1 MTPKALINAF
11 RINNKGK
18 GVALSGDEFTTSFPE
33 VDDGEFIWVHL
44 DWMEPGVASWL
55 TEQAGLEASIVETL
69 ATRGTRPSVLFYD
82 HGYSMNLRG
91 VNLNR
96 ESDPADMISVRIWCS
111 DKLVITLRNQH
122 MRAFDDIRASI
133 AENAA
138 PGSSDAFVL
147 TLAERLVFRIDAEI
161 RNLEENLDDLE
172 DQIEDVPETRTLPL
186 RMKTADMR
194 HRLSRLR
201 RHISPQ
207 RDAMAKFVEQKP
219 AWSDKIHKRRARTLT
234 DRVTRLVEELDS
246 LRERTQIANDSLMA
260 VETERMNRTMYWLT
274 VIAGL
279 FLPISFV
286 TGLLGVNVGGIPA
299 ANNSWGFW
307 GVSILLAAL
316 VGLEV
321 WLFKKMRLI

>member
-11 RINNKGK
+11 RIDRTGK
-18 GVALSGDEFTTSFPE
+18 GTALSGDEFATSFPSA
-33 VDDGEFIWVHL
+33 GEGEYLWVHL
-44 DWMEPGVASWL
+44 DWMEPGVAALL
-55 TEQAGLEASIVETL
+55 TEKAGLEASIVETL
-69 ATRGTRPSVLFYD
+69 ATRGTRPTVLFYD

-91 VNLNR
+91 VNLNK

-122 MRAFDDIRASI
+122 MRAFEDIRASI
-133 AENAA
+133 AEGTA
-138 PGSSDAFVL
+138 PTSSDDFVL
-147 TLAERLVFRIDAEI
+147 TLAERLIFRIDAEI
-161 RNLEENLDDLE
+161 RTIEENLDDLE
-172 DQIEDVPETRTLPL
+172 DEIEEVPETKTLPL
-186 RMKTADMR
+186 RLKTADMR

-201 RHISPQ
+201 RHIAPQ
-207 RDAMAKFVEQKP
+207 RDALAKFFDQKP
-219 AWSDKIHKRRARTLT
+219 TWEDKIHKRRARTLT

-246 LRERTQIANDSLMA
+246 LRERIQIANDSLMA

-299 ANNSWGFW
+299 ADNTWGFW
-307 GVSILLAAL
+307 GVSIILALL

>member
-11 RINNKGK
+11 RIDRTGR
-18 GVALSGDEFTTSFPE
+18 GTALSSEDFATSFPSAQE
-33 VDDGEFIWVHL
+33 GEYIWVHL
-44 DWMEPGVASWL
+44 DWMEEGVIAWL
-55 TEQAGLEASIVETL
+55 TEKAGLDASIVDTL
-69 ATRGTRPSVLFYD
+69 ATRGTRPTVLFYD

-96 ESDPADMISVRIWCS
+96 ESDPADMISVRIWSS

-122 MRAFDDIRASI
+122 MLAFEDIRTRI
-133 AENAA
+133 AEGNA
-138 PGSSDAFVL
+138 PTSSEAFVL
-147 TLAERLVFRIDAEI
+147 TVADRLNFRIDSEI
-161 RNLEENLDDLE
+161 RTIGENLDDLE
-172 DQIEDVPETRTLPL
+172 DEIEEVPENKTLPL
-186 RMKTADMR
+186 RRQTAEMR

-201 RHISPQ
+201 RHIAPQ
-207 RDAMAKFVEQKP
+207 RDALAKFYEQKP
-219 AWSDKIHKRRARTLT
+219 TWEDKTHKRQARSQA

-246 LRERTQIANDSLMA
+246 LRERIQIANDSLMA

-299 ANNSWGFW
+299 ANDSWGFW
-307 GVSILLAAL
+307 GVSVILAL
-316 VGLEV
+316 IVGLEI